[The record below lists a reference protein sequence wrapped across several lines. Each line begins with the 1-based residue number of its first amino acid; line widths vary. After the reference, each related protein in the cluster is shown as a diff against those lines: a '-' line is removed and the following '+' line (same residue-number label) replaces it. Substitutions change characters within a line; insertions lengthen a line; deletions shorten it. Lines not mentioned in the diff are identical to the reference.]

1 MVKVY
6 SINNCPWCDKAK
18 KYLQSRQVEYVECNM
33 VEYVECNIEMDEAAL
48 AECKALTNDE
58 VVPVIT
64 ADGKEYVLGFDKAK
78 IDALLGF

>member
-1 MVKVY
+1 MNMVKVY

-18 KYLQSRQVEYVECNM
+18 KYLQSRQ

-78 IDALLGF
+78 IDALLGL

>member
-18 KYLQSRQVEYVECNM
+18 KYLQSRQVEYVECN
-33 VEYVECNIEMDEAAL
+33 IEMDEAEL

-64 ADGKEYVLGFDKAK
+64 ADGKEYVLGFDKGK
-78 IDALLGF
+78 IDALLGL

>member
-18 KYLQSRQVEYVECNM
+18 KYLQSRQVEYVECN
-33 VEYVECNIEMDEAAL
+33 IEMDETAL

-78 IDALLGF
+78 IDALLGL

>member
-18 KYLQSRQVEYVECNM
+18 KYLQSRQVEYVECN
-33 VEYVECNIEMDEAAL
+33 IEMQETAL
-48 AECKALTNDE
+48 SECKALTNDE

-78 IDALLGF
+78 IDALLGL